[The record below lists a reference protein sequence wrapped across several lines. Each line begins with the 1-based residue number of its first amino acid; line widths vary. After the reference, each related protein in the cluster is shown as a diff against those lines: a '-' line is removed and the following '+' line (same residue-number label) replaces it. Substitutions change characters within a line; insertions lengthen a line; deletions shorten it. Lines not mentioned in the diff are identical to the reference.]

1 MIKKIIWLVI
11 LVAIGYVGYRIW
23 HNLDDQERTAVK
35 TKAGEVLDKTT
46 EGLKGVADKLTE
58 TTKESIDKHLV
69 KEPLPAEEKPPQPVK
84 TPATTKAPNA
94 KKP

>member
-1 MIKKIIWLVI
+1 MIKKVIWLII

-23 HNLDDQERTAVK
+23 QNLNDQERTAVK

-46 EGLKGVADKLTE
+46 KGLKGVADKLTE
-58 TTKESIDKHLV
+58 TTKESIDKHLL

-84 TPATTKAPNA
+84 TPTTAPA
-94 KKP
+94 QGIKKP

>member
-1 MIKKIIWLVI
+1 MIKKVIWLVI

-23 HNLDDQERTAVK
+23 QNLNDQERTAVK
-35 TKAGEVLDKTT
+35 TKAGEVFDTTT

-58 TTKESIDKHLV
+58 TTKESIDKHLL
-69 KEPLPAEEKPPQPVK
+69 KETLPAEEKPRQSVK
-84 TPATTKAPNA
+84 TKTTTPAQDA